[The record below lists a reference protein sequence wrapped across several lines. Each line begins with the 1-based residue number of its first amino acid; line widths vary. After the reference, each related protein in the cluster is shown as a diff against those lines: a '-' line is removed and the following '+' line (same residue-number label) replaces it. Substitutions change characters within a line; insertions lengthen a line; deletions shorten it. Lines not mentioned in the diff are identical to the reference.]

1 MRIVYMGTPEIAV
14 TCLDRLVQDGHEI
27 VGVYTKPDT
36 PKNRGMKM
44 TFSAVKEYAVA
55 HDLPV

>member
-1 MRIVYMGTPEIAV
+1 MRIVYMGTPMIAV

-44 TFSAVKEYAVA
+44 TCS
-55 HDLPV
+55 